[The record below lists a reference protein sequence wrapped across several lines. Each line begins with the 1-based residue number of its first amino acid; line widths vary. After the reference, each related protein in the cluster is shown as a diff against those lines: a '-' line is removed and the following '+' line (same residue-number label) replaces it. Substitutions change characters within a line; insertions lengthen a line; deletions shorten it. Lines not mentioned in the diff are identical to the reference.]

1 MTKET
6 KIGLLVGLAF
16 IVLFAIILSERG
28 TAHRDSKAPAFAFM
42 DQSKKSSNVTSDHPL
57 GDMGRVPVESQLPPI
72 VRPSTTRVP
81 VMSPIQEERVVQ
93 ATPRD
98 DEPLEALPADLVN
111 SLNLPRVVD
120 PMVQET
126 PVDTA
131 ARIAQNDGPAAP
143 PAASPGPT
151 AGHSVTTPTSPGAWT
166 ASPAANQ
173 TLAAGSP
180 PTTASKEEL
189 DRIAKQVGIRVR
201 THHEVQPGESLGKI
215 AAKYY
220 GRSTPARVDAIF
232 EANRDVLKDR
242 ASVKAKTSL
251 KIPDL
256 GDGFEPAKEFVLRTE
271 ASPVAKPIG
280 SESTRVPRGAVTDAT
295 PSTPRNMPASP
306 EPALRIPVP
315 IRERG
320 QIESIQLASSRPPA
334 ESPGRRAEDRSTGS
348 TISGERTSKPMAYR
362 WYEVQ
367 KNDTLSR
374 IARREMGAERYV
386 KTLMDINQDLL
397 KNRHSLKVG
406 MKIRVPA
413 KVAGSSELNVQSA
426 RGHGDDEP

>member
-98 DEPLEALPADLVN
+98 DEPLEALPAELVN

-126 PVDTA
+126 LVDTA
-131 ARIAQNDGPAAP
+131 TRIARNDGAATPPVASPAIAAGNS
-143 PAASPGPT
+143 AASPT
-151 AGHSVTTPTSPGAWT
+151 AGSS
-166 ASPAANQ
+166 S
-173 TLAAGSP
+173 
-180 PTTASKEEL
+180 TTASRDEL

-256 GDGFEPAKEFVLRTE
+256 GEGFEPAPEFVLTKDAAPVKSGGTEPARSPRTT
-271 ASPVAKPIG
+271 VA
-280 SESTRVPRGAVTDAT
+280 GAA
-295 PSTPRNMPASP
+295 PSTPRAAPASP
-306 EPALRIPVP
+306 DSVLRIPVP

-320 QIESIQLASSRPPA
+320 QIESIQLASSRPPV
-334 ESPGRRAEDRSTGS
+334 ESADRRKEDRATDAK
-348 TISGERTSKPMAYR
+348 TSGERTSKPMAYR

-374 IARREMGAERYV
+374 IARRELGAERYV

-413 KVAGSSELNVQSA
+413 KVAGSTELNVQSA

>member
-28 TAHRDSKAPAFAFM
+28 TAHRESKAPAFAFM
-42 DQSKKSSNVTSDHPL
+42 DQSTKSSNVTSDHPL

-98 DEPLEALPADLVN
+98 NEPLEELPAELVN

-120 PMVQET
+120 PLVQET
-126 PVDTA
+126 PVDSAT
-131 ARIAQNDGPAAP
+131 RIARNDGAAAP
-143 PAASPGPT
+143 PVASPAIAAGNSAASP
-151 AGHSVTTPTSPGAWT
+151 
-166 ASPAANQ
+166 
-173 TLAAGSP
+173 AAGSP
-180 PTTASKEEL
+180 PATASKEEL

-242 ASVKAKTSL
+242 ASVKVKTSL

-256 GDGFEPAKEFVLRTE
+256 GEGFEPAPEFVLTKD
-271 ASPVAKPIG
+271 AAPVKSG
-280 SESTRVPRGAVTDAT
+280 GTESTRSPRTIVAGAAPSAPRGA
-295 PSTPRNMPASP
+295 PASP
-306 EPALRIPVP
+306 ESVLRIPVP

-320 QIESIQLASSRPPA
+320 QIESIQLASSRPPVETA
-334 ESPGRRAEDRSTGS
+334 EGRKVDRSSDTK
-348 TISGERTSKPMAYR
+348 TSGERTSKPMAYR

-374 IARREMGAERYV
+374 IARRELGAERYV

-413 KVAGSSELNVQSA
+413 KVAGSTELNVQSA
-426 RGHGDDEP
+426 RGNGDDEP

>member
-42 DQSKKSSNVTSDHPL
+42 DQSKKSSNVASDHPL
-57 GDMGRVPVESQLPPI
+57 GDMGRVPVETQLPPI

-98 DEPLEALPADLVN
+98 DEPLEELPADLVN

-120 PMVQET
+120 PLVQET
-126 PVDTA
+126 PVDSAT
-131 ARIAQNDGPAAP
+131 RIAQNSGSATPPVGSPAATP
-143 PAASPGPT
+143 GNPVTSPASPGP
-151 AGHSVTTPTSPGAWT
+151 
-166 ASPAANQ
+166 ASALPSANT
-173 TLAAGSP
+173 TLAAGSSP
-180 PTTASKEEL
+180 PTASKEEL
-189 DRIAKQVGIRVR
+189 ERIAKQVGIRVR

-215 AAKYY
+215 AAKHF
-220 GRSTPARVDAIF
+220 GRSTPARVDAIY
-232 EANRDVLKDR
+232 EANRDVLKNK
-242 ASVKAKTSL
+242 ASVRAGTSL

-256 GDGFEPAKEFVLRTE
+256 GEGFEPAPEFVLNKEAAPVKPGAAEPARAGRTTLVD
-271 ASPVAKPIG
+271 AAPSN
-280 SESTRVPRGAVTDAT
+280 PRGA
-295 PSTPRNMPASP
+295 SASP
-306 EPALRIPVP
+306 ESALRIPVP

-320 QIESIQLASSRPPA
+320 QIESIQLASSRPPVDPA
-334 ESPGRRAEDRSTGS
+334 ERREEDRSTDAKAK
-348 TISGERTSKPMAYR
+348 GERTTKPMAYR

-397 KNRHSLKVG
+397 KNRHSLKIG

-426 RGHGDDEP
+426 KGAGGDEP

>member
-98 DEPLEALPADLVN
+98 DEPLEELPAELVN

-120 PMVQET
+120 PLVQET
-126 PVDTA
+126 PIDSAT
-131 ARIAQNDGPAAP
+131 RIAQNNGPASP
-143 PAASPGPT
+143 SIQSPLTPSTPGASPPST
-151 AGHSVTTPTSPGAWT
+151 AGP
-166 ASPAANQ
+166 ASALQPANT
-173 TLAAGSP
+173 TLAAGSSSG
-180 PTTASKEEL
+180 TASKEEL

-215 AAKYY
+215 AAKHF
-220 GRSTPARVDAIF
+220 GRSTPARVDAIY
-232 EANRDVLKDR
+232 EANRDVLKDK
-242 ASVKAKTSL
+242 ASVRVGTSL

-256 GDGFEPAKEFVLRTE
+256 GEGFEPAPEFVLSKD
-271 ASPVAKPIG
+271 ASPVAPHG
-280 SESTRVPRGAVTDAT
+280 PERARASRSVLSDASPSVPRG
-295 PSTPRNMPASP
+295 PSASP
-306 EPALRIPVP
+306 ESSLRIPVP

-320 QIESIQLASSRPPA
+320 QIESIQLASSRPPS
-334 ESPGRRAEDRSTGS
+334 ESTARRESERSPETKQA
-348 TISGERTSKPMAYR
+348 GERTSKPMAYR
-362 WYEVQ
+362 WYEVR

-397 KNRHSLKVG
+397 KNRNSLKVG

-413 KVAGSSELNVQSA
+413 KVEGSSELNVQSA
-426 RGHGDDEP
+426 LGNGDGEP